1 MAQEN
6 NLYDPEN
13 EYQAYTE
20 KIDQIDQTPIDAT
33 AVYNDWQKTKKP
45 IVDIIMRNYKKPEPQ
60 LSPEQVQR
68 AKYSSAITDTLS
80 SLGEMFAHGKGA
92 RVRNRTTPT
101 NTQYTNARLQTLQDK
116 QDQDMLRWQ
125 SMMGN
130 AEMQDFTQYQQQA
143 RESRGEKRQYYL
155 RKAEQTARAIQAKAK
170 LEADAR
176 KAEQEQA
183 NFDKKFKE
191 DVRSNKAREAIDWA
205 RINSDK
211 KETKKTVPIF
221 INGKQHN
228 LPEELIETIIS
239 RGIQEGKAGSIIT
252 TDNFGRQLKTPIT
265 TSTNLSATQ
274 KMQLFEK
281 LYPDYIRIDENTGN
295 FLISKSEK
303 KWKKPKTQSSSTQQT
318 TSTGSLY

>member
-1 MAQEN
+1 MAEEN

-68 AKYSSAITDTLS
+68 AKYSSAISDTLS

-155 RKAEQTARAIQAKAK
+155 RKAEMARRAIDAKIKAENEAK
-170 LEADAR
+170 

-191 DVRSNKAREAIDWA
+191 DVRSNKAGEAIDWA
-205 RINSDK
+205 RINSGK
-211 KETKKTVPIF
+211 EETKKTIPIF
-221 INGKQHN
+221 LNGKEHAM
-228 LPEELIETIIS
+228 PSEYIDKVVSIAIK
-239 RGIQEGKAGSIIT
+239 RGIAGTVPRKDGNGNEPITAT
-252 TDNFGRQLKTPIT
+252 TDLTPAQRTQIFQKAYPKIVRRHPNGRFLFDDVEIKT
-265 TSTNLSATQ
+265 
-274 KMQLFEK
+274 
-281 LYPDYIRIDENTGN
+281 
-295 FLISKSEK
+295 
-303 KWKKPKTQSSSTQQT
+303 WKKPKTQSSSTQ
-318 TSTGSLY
+318 TGNSDPLGLYQ

>member
-1 MAQEN
+1 MAEEN

-20 KIDQIDQTPIDAT
+20 KIDQIDQTPIDNVA
-33 AVYNDWQKTKKP
+33 AYDEWQKTKKP

-60 LSPEQVQR
+60 LSPEQIQR

-80 SLGEMFAHGKGA
+80 SIGEMFAHGQGA

-101 NTQYTNARLQTLQDK
+101 NTQYTNTRLQALQDK

-155 RKAEQTARAIQAKAK
+155 RKAEQSARAIQAKIK
-170 LEADAR
+170 SEADS
-176 KAEQEQA
+176 KKEAEKKRQ
-183 NFDKKFKE
+183 FDLKYGE
-191 DVRSNKAREAIDWA
+191 DVRSNKAGEAINWA
-205 RINSDK
+205 QLNKDK
-211 KETKKTVPIF
+211 KTEKKTIPVF
-221 INGKQHN
+221 FNGKEHS
-228 LPEELIETIIS
+228 LPVEYMDVVVARAIKD
-239 RGIQEGKAGSIIT
+239 GIAGKIKEQGST
-252 TDNFGRQLKTPIT
+252 VEKPVSST
-265 TSTNLSATQ
+265 TNLTPAQKTQ
-274 KMQLFEK
+274 IFQQVYTRYLDP
-281 LYPDYIRIDENTGN
+281 LPDGRFTIQPKA
-295 FLISKSEK
+295 KSQN
-303 KWKKPKTQSSSTQQT
+303 WKKPKVQSSSTQST